1 MPKYKVLKNE
11 VRKNDWQIDIEIK
24 RKNKI
29 AKSTYLNIVWSLN
42 WLPVTENFHTLGS
55 KVGYQ
60 GFKIQVLKL

>member
-11 VRKNDWQIDIEIK
+11 VRKNDADWYWNK
-24 RKNKI
+24 KNKI
-29 AKSTYLNIVWSLN
+29 AHLNIVWSLN

>member
-29 AKSTYLNIVWSLN
+29 AKSTYLNIV
-42 WLPVTENFHTLGS
+42 
-55 KVGYQ
+55 
-60 GFKIQVLKL
+60 